1 MLTFSTLLK
10 KYIFLLFTCSW
21 KCLWKLCLVCL
32 IFFCFYLMPSHIFTN
47 NDHNVLYVYLCTEAL
62 SKGNAINIL
71 YICKFG
77 KGDHNIKFAKE
88 TTC

>member
-1 MLTFSTLLK
+1 MLTFSTLLRN
-10 KYIFLLFTCSW
+10 
-21 KCLWKLCLVCL
+21 
-32 IFFCFYLMPSHIFTN
+32 IFFPCSPVVGNVCGNYALCVFFFFYLMPSHIFTN